1 MKKQIKLLNI
11 FVLLFGVIGFPFF
24 AGCSAPKSM
33 VNLSPRFSEVLSQ
46 GVYATNDSINVGRF
60 DLAKTY
66 SDQTIRIVP
75 PPIGRIKIKPLSNK
89 EGEKINIVTDHYS
102 ATTLLANSQEIQN
115 MSNLLDEERE
125 SIEKFKN
132 QTDWAV
138 REKERL
144 IRSLS
149 EENYKMNL
157 INSELKGRVEGAKRN
172 YSIFGAIF
180 GGIMAIIVGVIKK
193 RVFKL

>member
-1 MKKQIKLLNI
+1 MKKQIKLLCI
-11 FVLLFGVIGFPFF
+11 FVLLLSFVFL

-125 SIEKFKN
+125 SIEKFKS

>member
-1 MKKQIKLLNI
+1 
-11 FVLLFGVIGFPFF
+11 
-24 AGCSAPKSM
+24 
-33 VNLSPRFSEVLSQ
+33 
-46 GVYATNDSINVGRF
+46 
-60 DLAKTY
+60 
-66 SDQTIRIVP
+66 VP
-75 PPIGRIKIKPLSNK
+75 PPIGRIKIKPLSNQQ
-89 EGEKINIVTDHYS
+89 GEKINIVTDHYS
-102 ATTLLANSQEIQN
+102 SFTLLANSQEIA
-115 MSNLLDEERE
+115 NLLNALEDERDAV
-125 SIEKFKN
+125 EKFKS

-180 GGIMAIIVGVIKK
+180 GGIMAIIVGFVKK
-193 RVFKL
+193 RIFKL

>member
-1 MKKQIKLLNI
+1 MQVKLFRI
-11 FVLLFGVIGFPFF
+11 FILPLVGVIFCALGI
-24 AGCSAPKSM
+24 GCSAPKSA

-60 DLAKTY
+60 DLAKSY

-75 PPIGRIKIKPLSNK
+75 PPIGRIKIKPLSNQQ
-89 EGEKINIVTDHYS
+89 GEKINIVTDHYS
-102 ATTLLANSQEIQN
+102 SFTLLANSQEIA
-115 MSNLLDEERE
+115 NLLNALEDERDAV
-125 SIEKFKN
+125 EKFKS

-180 GGIMAIIVGVIKK
+180 GGIMAIIVGFVKK
-193 RVFKL
+193 RIFKL